1 WIPPGSTTVQQYS
14 IINAD
19 PLHKGIDPT
28 VAALLKLYPA
38 PNNNTNCSGTDGLN
52 SSCYTFNFPNGS
64 LEDQFTIKADYNL
77 TSKMHV
83 FERTSWQR
91 NSAVDTLNG
100 AQNVIPGQAPGTQGG
115 RRWGVAGGW
124 DWTI

>member
-1 WIPPGSTTVQQYS
+1 MVPTATALQGIYSWIPPGSTAVQQYS

-77 TSKMHV
+77 TSKMHI
-83 FERTSWQR
+83 FERTAG
-91 NSAVDTLNG
+91 SAIRPST
-100 AQNVIPGQAPGTQGG
+100 
-115 RRWGVAGGW
+115 R
-124 DWTI
+124 